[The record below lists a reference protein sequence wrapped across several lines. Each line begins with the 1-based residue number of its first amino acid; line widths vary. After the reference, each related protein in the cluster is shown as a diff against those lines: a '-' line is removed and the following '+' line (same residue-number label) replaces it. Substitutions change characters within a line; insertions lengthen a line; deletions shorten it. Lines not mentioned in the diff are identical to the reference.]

1 MFTKLV
7 QKRSTG
13 TIAEFLDKII
23 EIENGMI
30 DAIRKNKRKLSQTFV
45 IDQLNTSLD
54 KKYYK
59 LV

>member
-13 TIAEFLDKII
+13 TFAEFLDKII

-30 DAIRKNKRKLSQTFV
+30 DAIRKNKRKLSPTFV

>member
-30 DAIRKNKRKLSQTFV
+30 DAIRKNKRKLSPTFV